1 MAAINKTKTPSELRQ
16 RMQDA
21 GIYEERFEFQI
32 TETAEII
39 DELAKT
45 KGIIQKEGRV
55 INQETYGNATT
66 TLTKKVEHPL
76 LAHYRSLHKDLPN
89 HLAALGLNR
98 LSEKKAE
105 PKPKTDKN
113 DPTAEWY
120 NSIKQ

>member
-1 MAAINKTKTPSELRQ
+1 MAARKSNTPNELRSKMEQ
-16 RMQDA
+16 A

-32 TETAEII
+32 QETAEII

-76 LAHYRSLHKDLPN
+76 LPHYRALHKDLPN

-98 LSEKKAE
+98 LSEKKSE
-105 PKPKTDKN
+105 PKPSKN
-113 DPTAEWY
+113 DNSPANEWY
-120 NSIKQ
+120 GTIK

>member
-1 MAAINKTKTPSELRQ
+1 MAARKSNTPNELRSKMEQ
-16 RMQDA
+16 A

-32 TETAEII
+32 QETAEII

-55 INQETYGNATT
+55 INQETYGNANT

-76 LAHYRSLHKDLPN
+76 LSHYRSLHKDLPN

-98 LSEKKAE
+98 LSEKKAD
-105 PKPKTDKN
+105 PKPNKAEK
-113 DPTAEWY
+113 DPAADWF
-120 NSIKQ
+120 NSIR

>member
-1 MAAINKTKTPSELRQ
+1 MAAIKKTKTPSELRQ

-55 INQETYGNATT
+55 IKITTYGGSMPTD
-66 TLTKKVEHPL
+66 KPIEHPL
-76 LAHYRSLHKDLPN
+76 LPHYRSLHKDLPN

>member
-1 MAAINKTKTPSELRQ
+1 MAARKSNTPNELRSKMEQ
-16 RMQDA
+16 A

-32 TETAEII
+32 QETAEII

-76 LAHYRSLHKDLPN
+76 LSHYRSLHKDLPN

-98 LSEKKAE
+98 LSEKKAD
-105 PKPKTDKN
+105 PKPNKAEK
-113 DPTAEWY
+113 DPAADWF
-120 NSIKQ
+120 NSIR